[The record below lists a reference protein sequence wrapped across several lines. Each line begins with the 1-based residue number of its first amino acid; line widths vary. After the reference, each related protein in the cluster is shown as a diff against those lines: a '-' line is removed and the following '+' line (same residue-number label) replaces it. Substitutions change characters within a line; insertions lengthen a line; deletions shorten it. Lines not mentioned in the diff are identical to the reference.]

1 MSKTYEVIY
10 EDGQVKWL
18 DAPPNVKKARVL
30 VTVLEEPASELSPA
44 EELEQIKTKLLQ
56 IKPILQE
63 KYHITELGIFGSY
76 VRGEQTEDSDVDVLV
91 EFEPDFRF
99 GLFTFCQLEDY
110 ISENLGKKVDLV
122 MKDALKPKIGD
133 RILQEVIYL

>member
-1 MSKTYEVIY
+1 MSKTYEAIY